1 LKESL
6 IFDVSDM
13 SAPSVIE
20 EKVLGF
26 FRSKGD
32 ISKLTQEELFEYR
45 YLDNGFIDSLAIVEM
60 ITIFEEEFNI
70 HFDPTIIQSNEF
82 QTIGGLISL
91 IERLMK

>member
-1 LKESL
+1 
-6 IFDVSDM
+6 M

-20 EKVLGF
+20 GKVLRF
-26 FRSKGD
+26 FQSKGD

>member
-1 LKESL
+1 
-6 IFDVSDM
+6 M
-13 SAPSVIE
+13 SAPRDIE
-20 EKVLGF
+20 GKVLRF
-26 FRSKGD
+26 FLSKGD

-70 HFDPTIIQSNEF
+70 HFNPKIMQSNEF
-82 QTIGGLISL
+82 RTIGGLISL